1 MRRLKIMSDDVPMA
15 CGDVFG
21 INDMLDRLEEFCREQ
36 GLEMDTFAYAMEQMK
51 YIGEIVYLE
60 DGGK

>member
-21 INDMLDRLEEFCREQ
+21 INDMLDRLKEFCREQ
-36 GLEMDTFAYAMEQMK
+36 GIRTQKAVPIAGAGLL
-51 YIGEIVYLE
+51 G
-60 DGGK
+60 

>member
-1 MRRLKIMSDDVPMA
+1 MGNKHSSLV
-15 CGDVFG
+15 
-21 INDMLDRLEEFCREQ
+21 DMLDRLEEFCREQ

-51 YIGEIVYLE
+51 YIGREIVYLE

>member
-21 INDMLDRLEEFCREQ
+21 VNDLQESDE
-36 GLEMDTFAYAMEQMK
+36 
-51 YIGEIVYLE
+51 YI
-60 DGGK
+60 